1 MMRVSGE
8 TLLLR
13 AKDIY
18 QWRGRTMGRTIF
30 RARVGVLLLTNQR
43 LVFLSSGRTDA
54 WTKIAWG
61 GLGLGPEPVAA
72 AASATDV
79 TRTVLG
85 WIHDRF
91 GSPEPGDAVTI
102 RGADLRGDG
111 SLSVPLLDLTGY
123 GVTVRRFSSFLWIAY
138 GVRGDGAPREF
149 AFATNVG
156 IPGGRVWEDT
166 IRQARDASTR
176 D

>member
-1 MMRVSGE
+1 MVRVSDE
-8 TLLLR
+8 SLLLR

-30 RARVGVLLLTNQR
+30 RARVGVLLLTNKR
-43 LVFLSSGRTDA
+43 LAFLSSGRTDA

-61 GLGLGPEPVAA
+61 GLGLGPESVATAA
-72 AASATDV
+72 AATDV

-91 GSPEPGDAVTI
+91 GTPEPGDAVTI

-111 SLSVPLLDLTGY
+111 SLSVPLVELTGF
-123 GVTVRRFSSFLWIAY
+123 GVTVRRFSNFLWIAY
-138 GVRGDGAPREF
+138 RAPGEAAPREF

-156 IPGGRVWEDT
+156 IPGGRVWEDA
-166 IRQARDASTR
+166 IRQARDARTG